1 MRKRK
6 TSFAIQRLSGWASVR
21 LKLALFIMACFNLPM
36 TSEVIAQ
43 DQEKEKIQQ
52 LEQLNQL
59 RQQQQSKA
67 LLDSAVSAM
76 QAGDYQEAE
85 QLFLSTLKTIK
96 TVPSEVAYYFGENS
110 FHLKKYRQSVD
121 WLTKY
126 IQLKGTTGTFSNQAV
141 ALLKRAEE
149 GLLAEMK
156 QQKSQVTEILSRDF
170 DIDCGPSGKVVCP
183 VCSGRTV
190 IVRKNYLSETFTTC
204 PYCDKHGFMSC
215 SDYNK
220 LLRGQ
225 LKAGTD

>member
-1 MRKRK
+1 MRTRK
-6 TSFAIQRLSGWASVR
+6 ISSANQPRNGLASVR
-21 LKLALFIMACFNLPM
+21 LKYIGAILLTIFAGL
-36 TSEVIAQ
+36 SSSSAQ
-43 DQEKEKIQQ
+43 DQEKEKILQ
-52 LEQLNQL
+52 LEQLNQI

-67 LLDSAVSAM
+67 LLDSAINTM
-76 QAGDYQEAE
+76 QAGEYQEAE
-85 QLFLSTLKTIK
+85 AIFLSVLKTIK
-96 TVPSEVAYYFGENS
+96 TVPSELAYFFGENS
-110 FHLKKYRQSVD
+110 FYLKKYRQSVD

-126 IQLKGTTGTFSNQAV
+126 IQLKGTTGTFSSQAV
-141 ALLKRAEE
+141 SYLKRAEE

-156 QQKSQVTEILSRDF
+156 QQKSVATEILSKDY

-190 IVRKNYLSETFTTC
+190 IVKKNYLSETFTTC

-225 LKAGTD
+225 LKAGTE

>member
-1 MRKRK
+1 M
-6 TSFAIQRLSGWASVR
+6 ASVR
-21 LKLALFIMACFNLPM
+21 LKFIVAILVLGAGLSNI
-36 TSEVIAQ
+36 IAQ
-43 DQEKEKIQQ
+43 DQEKEKIQL
-52 LEQLNQL
+52 LEQLNQI

-67 LLDSAVSAM
+67 LLDSAINAL
-76 QAGDYQEAE
+76 QAGEYQEAE
-85 QLFLSTLKTIK
+85 VIFLKVLKTVK
-96 TVPSEVAYYFGENS
+96 TVPSELAYFFGENS

-126 IQLKGTTGTFSNQAV
+126 IQLKGTSGPYSSDAV
-141 ALLKRAEE
+141 SYLKRAEE

-156 QQKSQVTEILSRDF
+156 QQKSAVTEILSKDF

-190 IVRKNYLSETFTTC
+190 IIKKNYLSETYTTC

-215 SDYNK
+215 SDYNR

>member
-1 MRKRK
+1 
-6 TSFAIQRLSGWASVR
+6 
-21 LKLALFIMACFNLPM
+21 MAPDTC
-36 TSEVIAQ
+36 AQ

-52 LEQLNQL
+52 LEQLNQI
-59 RQQQQSKA
+59 RQQQQSRA
-67 LLDSAVSAM
+67 LLDSAMAAM
-76 QAGDYQEAE
+76 QSGNYEGAE
-85 QLFLSTLKTIK
+85 ILFSRVLKTVK
-96 TVPSEVAYYFGENS
+96 TVPSELAYHFGENS

-126 IQLKGTTGTFSNQAV
+126 IQLKGTTGAFSDQAV
-141 ALLKRAEE
+141 SYLKRAEE

-156 QQKSQVTEILSRDF
+156 EQKTQVTEILSKDF

-190 IVRKNYLSETFTTC
+190 IVKKNYLSETFTTC